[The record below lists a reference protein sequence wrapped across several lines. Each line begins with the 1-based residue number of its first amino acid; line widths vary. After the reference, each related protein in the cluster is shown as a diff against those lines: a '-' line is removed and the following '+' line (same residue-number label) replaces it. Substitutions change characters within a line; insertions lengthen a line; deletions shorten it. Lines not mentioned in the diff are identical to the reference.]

1 MSGCMKNSTSLLSI
15 LGQLMRI
22 IEKIDDRSKNIEIVQ
37 YNLKDQI
44 TDEFAYVLHNQ
55 DVVIAILNTLNKE
68 PSLYNKARKGILSG
82 VAVTADIVTLITVA
96 NPDLPERICKNAAI
110 ILEKL
115 ILMIG

>member
-1 MSGCMKNSTSLLSI
+1 M
-15 LGQLMRI
+15 
-22 IEKIDDRSKNIEIVQ
+22 
-37 YNLKDQI
+37 
-44 TDEFAYVLHNQ
+44 
-55 DVVIAILNTLNKE
+55 
-68 PSLYNKARKGILSG
+68 YNKARKGILSG